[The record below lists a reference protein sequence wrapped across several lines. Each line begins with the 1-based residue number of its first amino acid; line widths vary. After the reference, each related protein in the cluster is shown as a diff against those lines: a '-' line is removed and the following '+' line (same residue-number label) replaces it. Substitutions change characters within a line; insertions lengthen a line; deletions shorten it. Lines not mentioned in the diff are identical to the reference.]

1 MELYDRVTYYDI
13 LSILSNGLI
22 FMFDFKSLLRKLVA
36 AFLLAFHSIPT
47 TACIANPL
55 IGMIAPIGVEWL
67 LLSPWSPFYW
77 FWETRWLVFNMIS
90 IPNFYGINLNPILG
104 WTLFAVGFFIF
115 LVAFIQFLTKRKK
128 GFVTTE
134 LYSKVRHPQ
143 YLGIILATLG
153 FTFTGERPMAWIAWL
168 NLTFLYLLLA
178 NSEEKILQKKYGEKL
193 QTYKQQ
199 VPFILP
205 LLSPS
210 VSKRVPIPKSKLKKY
225 LILLIVY
232 ISTMTIAWL
241 LLKQFSYHPGP
252 FWE

>member
-1 MELYDRVTYYDI
+1 MI
-13 LSILSNGLI
+13 K
-22 FMFDFKSLLRKLVA
+22 FKNLLHKLVA
-36 AFLLAFHSIPT
+36 AVVLGFHAIPT
-47 TACIANPL
+47 YVCIANPL

-90 IPNFYGINLNPILG
+90 IPNLYSVNLNPIIG
-104 WTLFAVGFFIF
+104 WTFFAAGFSIF
-115 LVAFIQFLTKRKK
+115 LAAFIQFLTKRKK
-128 GFVTTE
+128 GFVTTG

-143 YLGIILATLG
+143 YLGIILAALG
-153 FTFTGERPMAWIAWL
+153 FTFTSERPMAWIAWL

-178 NSEEKILQKKYGEKL
+178 NSEEKILQKKYEEEI

-210 VSKRVPIPKSKLKKY
+210 ISKRLPTPKSKGGKY
-225 LILLIVY
+225 LILILVY
-232 ISTMTIAWL
+232 FLTMTIAWL
-241 LLKQFSYHPGP
+241 ALKQFSYHPGP